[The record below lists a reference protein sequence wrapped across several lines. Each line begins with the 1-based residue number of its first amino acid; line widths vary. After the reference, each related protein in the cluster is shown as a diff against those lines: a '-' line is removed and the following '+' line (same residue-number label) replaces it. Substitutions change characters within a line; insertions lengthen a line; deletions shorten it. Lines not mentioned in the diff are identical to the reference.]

1 MKKKELV
8 RELLETFT
16 KRMVEAIAEELVK
29 LLFK

>member
-8 RELLETFT
+8 KELLETFT
-16 KRMVEAIAEELVK
+16 KRMVETIAEELVK